1 MRILYKYL
9 SDYKVKLVCCVLALL
24 LQTVSCLVMPFLMG
38 NFINIGIQQK
48 GIKETV
54 PYAVTE
60 EAMDLFSKI
69 IPAEEY
75 QTYKNSY
82 ELRKEAPTNAPE
94 YLLDCENRYFLKD
107 FENTDDVKEIY
118 NNAVVAALIFVQE
131 NFPQV
136 ENIDINALYE
146 YVSFTFVYNKLKDE
160 NIDPEIVQEVYAKSE
175 STGDAV
181 KTQIA
186 SMLLPFIYEDT
197 GVDLEETQQKYMF
210 KSGLLM
216 LLCAAVQISSMLFV
230 HRKASF
236 ISAEIENSLRNRI
249 MNHSSKFGKRELSII
264 PPNQI
269 TSAIIT
275 DVEQVGMIVN
285 YFIKFFMY
293 APFLAIGGAIV
304 SLSKNL
310 FIGILILMTAVIIV
324 IALLIVFKLTE
335 KRYEIM
341 DSIYSKLSS
350 LFKINIE
357 QVLTMRSLNAE
368 KTELKKVETLS
379 NENRLN
385 EQFVLRSVFVAFSI
399 INLITNAVVAVI
411 IVLGGN
417 NLLASSLNLGDMVA
431 FIQYALLTVSAFM
444 IVGASIAFSPRAI
457 IAMKNI
463 DAVLSV
469 EIVVEDKGE
478 VVDVNDD
485 WNIRFENIVLNGVP
499 NGEFTFDIHSGE
511 KIGITGPTGCGK
523 SSLMDLLLRN
533 DIATKGN
540 IYISGHKIEDFKM
553 EYLRKNISYSQ
564 GTGVLFTKT
573 LRENLMLYGCENN
586 DEVMNKALEMAECS
600 FLPVNSLDRVIMNA
614 GSNFSGGQKSR
625 LAIAGAMGK
634 NAKVYIFDDCFTA
647 LDSNTEE
654 KILSNLLNIKKDA
667 TIVIISQSIKSI
679 KNCDRIIVLSQN
691 GVESQGTHSEL
702 LEKSSYYRMIVSN
715 QSGEV

>member
-1 MRILYKYL
+1 MA
-9 SDYKVKLVCCVLALL
+9 LV
-24 LQTVSCLVMPFLMG
+24 LQTASCLIMPFLMG
-38 NFINIGIQQK
+38 KFINIGIQQK
-48 GIKETV
+48 GIEETV

-60 EAMDLFSKI
+60 EAMDLFGKI
-69 IPAEEY
+69 VPEEEY
-75 QTYKNSY
+75 QTFKNSY
-82 ELRKEAPTNAPE
+82 EFQKVAPANAPQ
-94 YLLDCENRYFLKD
+94 YLQDCRNRYFLKD
-107 FENTDDVKEIY
+107 FENTDTVKKIY

-131 NFPQV
+131 NFPEM

-146 YVSFTFVYNKLKDE
+146 YVSFTFIYNKLKDKSIE
-160 NIDPEIVQEVYAKSE
+160 PEIVQEVYAKAE

-197 GVDLEETQQKYMF
+197 NVDLDETQQKYMI
-210 KSGLLM
+210 KSGFLM
-216 LLCAAVQISSMLFV
+216 LLCAVVQISSMLFV

-249 MNHSSKFGKRELSII
+249 MNHSSKFGRRELSLVS
-264 PPNQI
+264 PNQI

-310 FIGILILMTAVIIV
+310 FMGILILVTAVIIV

-341 DSIYSKLSS
+341 DSIYLKLSS
-350 LFKINIE
+350 LFKTNIE

-368 KTELKKVETLS
+368 KTELGKVERLS
-379 NENRLN
+379 QKNRLN
-385 EQFVLRSVFVAFSI
+385 EQFVLRSVFITLSI

-411 IVLGGN
+411 VVLGGN

-457 IAMKNI
+457 IAIKNI
-463 DAVLSV
+463 DTVLSV

-478 VVDVNDD
+478 ICDVNED
-485 WNIRFENIVLNGVP
+485 WNIRFENVVLNGVP
-499 NGEFTFDIHSGE
+499 DGEFTFDVRPGE

-523 SSLMDLLLRN
+523 SSLMDLILRN
-533 DIATKGN
+533 DVATKGN
-540 IYISGHKIEDFKM
+540 IYINDHKIEDFKM

-564 GTGVLFTKT
+564 GTGILFTKT

-586 DEVMNKALEMAECS
+586 DEVMNKALKMAECG
-600 FLPVNSLDRVIMNA
+600 FLPPNSLDRVIMNA

-634 NAKVYIFDDCFTA
+634 DAKVYIFDDCFTA

-654 KILSNLLNIKKDA
+654 KILSNLLNSKKDA
-667 TIVIISQSIKSI
+667 TIIIVSQSVKSI
-679 KNCDRIIVLSQN
+679 RNCDRIIVLSQN